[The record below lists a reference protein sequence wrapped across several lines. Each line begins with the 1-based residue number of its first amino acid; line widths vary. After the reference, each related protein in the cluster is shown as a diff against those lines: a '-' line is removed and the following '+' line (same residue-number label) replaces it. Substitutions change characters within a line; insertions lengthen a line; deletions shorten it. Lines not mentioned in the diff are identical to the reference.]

1 MVKAI
6 KKYIKEYYDIAIN
19 TEDYNMETIYVNGCE
34 GYYVNMYNQD
44 GQIISWD
51 NGDYVMS
58 ILVSCDNE
66 QVIGKNK
73 LIDMAN
79 SVQKIE

>member
-1 MVKAI
+1 
-6 KKYIKEYYDIAIN
+6 
-19 TEDYNMETIYVNGCE
+19 METIYVNGCE

-58 ILVSCDNE
+58 
-66 QVIGKNK
+66 KW
-73 LIDMAN
+73 LII
-79 SVQKIE
+79 SKKP

>member
-1 MVKAI
+1 
-6 KKYIKEYYDIAIN
+6 
-19 TEDYNMETIYVNGCE
+19 
-34 GYYVNMYNQD
+34 MYNQD